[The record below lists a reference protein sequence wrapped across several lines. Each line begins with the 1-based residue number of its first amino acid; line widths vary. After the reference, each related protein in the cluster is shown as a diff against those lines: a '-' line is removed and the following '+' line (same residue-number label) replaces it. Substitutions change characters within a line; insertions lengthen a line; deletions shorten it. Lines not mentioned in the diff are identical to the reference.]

1 MVAQHFKNPN
11 KNKSKYPEKF
21 RSILSLKECNLAY
34 SEIQT
39 WNNYSPTPLLS
50 LDKIATELGVKKIY
64 YKDESSRFGLGSFK
78 ALGGTYG
85 VLNFIYNTLKKE
97 IGKHVTIDQ
106 IKKGEYS
113 NIISKYTVTTATD
126 GNHGRAVAYGAKL
139 FGCKCQVFIHS
150 EVSLGRQKAMESL
163 GAIVIRISGNYDKS
177 LRACKE
183 EASINNWHVISDTS
197 YEGYTKYP
205 KYIMAGYTVMA
216 KELEEQLKNNL
227 IPTHMFLQA
236 GVGSFPA
243 SICSYFWQKNNTDIK
258 NIIVESKLA
267 PCLLISAQNNKL
279 SSYNIIEETIMAGLS
294 CGEPSLLGWKIL
306 NESIDHF
313 ITIDDTSIKKTMKL
327 LNKNTPQIE
336 AGESSV
342 AGLASLIDLKNNK
355 DVMKSIGLNH
365 ESVILLFGTEGATDP
380 QIYKSIIES

>member
-21 RSILSLKECNLAY
+21 RSILSLKECHLAY

-183 EASINNWHVISDTS
+183 EASINNWYVISDTS

-216 KELEEQLKNNL
+216 QELEQQLIHNSM
-227 IPTHMFLQA
+227 PTHLFLQG

>member
-1 MVAQHFKNPN
+1 MTILSNGHLWKHTEFIQN
-11 KNKSKYPEKF
+11 KNFSFDKVK
-21 RSILSLKECNLAY
+21 ILSLLSKNDIDEAY
-34 SEIQT
+34 SSISNWEG
-39 WNNYSPTPLLS
+39 YSPTPLLELHKLS
-50 LDKIATELGVKKIY
+50 KELNLNKIF
-64 YKDESSRFGLGSFK
+64 YKDESKRFNLKSFK
-78 ALGGTYG
+78 ALGGAYA
-85 VLNFIYNTLKKE
+85 VEK
-97 IGKHVTIDQ
+97 VS
-106 IKKGEYS
+106 KGNKDIVVAS
-113 NIISKYTVTTATD
+113 ATD

-183 EASINNWHVISDTS
+183 EASINNWYVISDTS

>member
-11 KNKSKYPEKF
+11 KNKSKYPEKL
-21 RSILSLKECNLAY
+21 RSVLSLKECYLAY

-78 ALGGTYG
+78 VLGGTYG

-97 IGKHVTIDQ
+97 IGKYVKIDQ
-106 IKKGEYS
+106 IKKGDYS

-150 EVSLGRQKAMESL
+150 EVSLGRQEAMESL
-163 GAIVIRISGNYDKS
+163 GANVIRISGNYDKS

-183 EASINNWHVISDTS
+183 EASKNNWHVISDTS

-216 KELEEQLKNNL
+216 QEIEKQLINNL
-227 IPTHMFLQA
+227 IPTHMFLQG

-243 SICSYFWQKNNTDIK
+243 SICSYFWQKNYTNIK
-258 NIIVESKLA
+258 NIIVESELA
-267 PCLLISAQNNKL
+267 PCLLISAKNNKM
-279 SSYNIIEETIMAGLS
+279 SSYNITEETIMAGLS

-306 NESIDHF
+306 NESVDHF

-327 LNKNTPQIE
+327 LNKNTPQIQ

-365 ESVILLFGTEGATDP
+365 ESIILLFGTEGATDP